1 MWHLLLRIPLRSERG
16 AGSCE
21 DVCSIGQI
29 PSETPCLIQAPP
41 AVLKELEAVKSLT
54 ETSSA
59 SPPPGL
65 DTAFWRTSEATG
77 VSEGLEIV

>member
-1 MWHLLLRIPLRSERG
+1 MWRLFLRIPLRSERG

-29 PSETPCLIQAPP
+29 PRETPCLTQAPP

-59 SPPPGL
+59 SPPGL
-65 DTAFWRTSEATG
+65 DTAFWRTSVATG